1 MTKWGETFIVFLTH
15 TPPPSIVFWTLLSP
29 APSIFLYLVLPSSRS
44 PVCLSSRVFHPD
56 QSAILS
62 CLLWSLHHNYGAVG
76 TGEIRDGKKRRVEKS
91 DRWNVGQWR
100 CAWGSFSLCVSLP
113 GPELKRL
120 KETRGESASLTHT
133 HTCLRS
139 ILHTLTVTALPFRK
153 PLRWQMPMTEC
164 DANCD
169 WQEWLFSALSGKTL
183 TSLLSCRFGLLGW
196 GFFLKF
202 FFPFIHILLI
212 FYEAQHQRSPWVSP
226 GSKISFGRVGG
237 RFFLYEF
244 ESVLRL

>member
-1 MTKWGETFIVFLTH
+1 ML
-15 TPPPSIVFWTLLSP
+15 
-29 APSIFLYLVLPSSRS
+29 ALVITS
-44 PVCLSSRVFHPD
+44 
-56 QSAILS
+56 Q
-62 CLLWSLHHNYGAVG
+62 LWSCWYGRNKRW
-76 TGEIRDGKKRRVEKS
+76 EKKKSGKKRQMKCRSVEMCL
-91 DRWNVGQWR
+91 GQ
-100 CAWGSFSLCVSLP
+100 FLSLCVSP
-113 GPELKRL
+113 RARAKEAKRDQGWKCL
-120 KETRGESASLTHT
+120 SLSHTHI

-153 PLRWQMPMTEC
+153 PLWWQMPMTEC

-169 WQEWLFSALSGKTL
+169 WQGWLFSALSGKTL
-183 TSLLSCRFGLLGW
+183 TSLLSCRFGLLGFFV
-196 GFFLKF
+196 FFLSF
-202 FFPFIHILLI
+202 ISFIHILLI